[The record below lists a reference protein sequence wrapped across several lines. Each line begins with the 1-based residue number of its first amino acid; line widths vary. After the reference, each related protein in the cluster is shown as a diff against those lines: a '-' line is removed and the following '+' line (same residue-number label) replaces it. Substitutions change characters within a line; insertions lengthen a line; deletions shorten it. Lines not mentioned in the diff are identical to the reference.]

1 MSAADQV
8 SDEVA
13 LDFQESLQDLQ
24 NNNRYEI
31 SNLTII
37 AKENTEHAQAIAM
50 VLEKHIKTVRSSNAE
65 ISSYFRLLQK
75 ELAPPRNNLTDP
87 NTDCPWTQATCTLC
101 TRFYR
106 EECWHTIHGLP
117 WKEPLLYLY
126 GLIHSCR

>member
-1 MSAADQV
+1 MSADQI

-50 VLEKHIKTVRSSNAE
+50 VLEKHIKTVRPSRTTFHKFS
-65 ISSYFRLLQK
+65 
-75 ELAPPRNNLTDP
+75 
-87 NTDCPWTQATCTLC
+87 
-101 TRFYR
+101 FYR
-106 EECWHTIHGLP
+106 A
-117 WKEPLLYLY
+117 EPA
-126 GLIHSCR
+126 SFERACD

>member
-1 MSAADQV
+1 MSADQI

-50 VLEKHIKTVRSSNAE
+50 VLEKHIKTVRLSKTKSLKFSFLSSRACN
-65 ISSYFRLLQK
+65 SRK
-75 ELAPPRNNLTDP
+75 NM
-87 NTDCPWTQATCTLC
+87 
-101 TRFYR
+101 
-106 EECWHTIHGLP
+106 
-117 WKEPLLYLY
+117 
-126 GLIHSCR
+126 

>member
-1 MSAADQV
+1 MSADQI

-50 VLEKHIKTVRSSNAE
+50 VLEKHIKTVRLKKSRIYTSLFFQTE
-65 ISSYFRLLQK
+65 PTIYK
-75 ELAPPRNNLTDP
+75 GNL
-87 NTDCPWTQATCTLC
+87 
-101 TRFYR
+101 
-106 EECWHTIHGLP
+106 
-117 WKEPLLYLY
+117 
-126 GLIHSCR
+126 

>member
-1 MSAADQV
+1 MSADQI

-50 VLEKHIKTVRSSNAE
+50 VLEKHIKTVRLSKTRSHELFFYQAE
-65 ISSYFRLLQK
+65 S
-75 ELAPPRNNLTDP
+75 
-87 NTDCPWTQATCTLC
+87 ATLERTCD
-101 TRFYR
+101 
-106 EECWHTIHGLP
+106 
-117 WKEPLLYLY
+117 
-126 GLIHSCR
+126 

>member
-1 MSAADQV
+1 MSADQI

-50 VLEKHIKTVRSSNAE
+50 VLEKHIKTVRLRKKK
-65 ISSYFRLLQK
+65 RLIIFSIYQ
-75 ELAPPRNNLTDP
+75 T
-87 NTDCPWTQATCTLC
+87 
-101 TRFYR
+101 
-106 EECWHTIHGLP
+106 WHTRSMKIGD
-117 WKEPLLYLY
+117 
-126 GLIHSCR
+126 

>member
-1 MSAADQV
+1 MSADQI

-50 VLEKHIKTVRSSNAE
+50 VLEKHIKT
-65 ISSYFRLLQK
+65 
-75 ELAPPRNNLTDP
+75 
-87 NTDCPWTQATCTLC
+87 
-101 TRFYR
+101 
-106 EECWHTIHGLP
+106 
-117 WKEPLLYLY
+117 
-126 GLIHSCR
+126 